1 MSTDMLTQLQKAV
14 DDLSLQFVAVLH
26 FVNQRHDL
34 EILGPKDSIKDTK
47 TELDQRQID
56 ALPSYEFRSGM
67 LELAQDLVVKEQQ
80 IELLISLLPGLEST
94 EIDQERC
101 IHELEEEVRIAEAQ
115 RLEAVKEKREIMKT
129 LSTALR
135 AASRP

>member
-1 MSTDMLTQLQKAV
+1 
-14 DDLSLQFVAVLH
+14 
-26 FVNQRHDL
+26 
-34 EILGPKDSIKDTK
+34 
-47 TELDQRQID
+47 
-56 ALPSYEFRSGM
+56 M